1 MAHTGL
7 VNAQQVITAETTD
20 SPRGRAQA
28 CDICQC
34 LWCKQSHSSQF
45 QAMTSVTESRV
56 EKIRAQDIL
65 RTPLEGSMGGALIT
79 SPTGTA
85 TDTELTVHI
94 LQYVNV

>member
-1 MAHTGL
+1 
-7 VNAQQVITAETTD
+7 
-20 SPRGRAQA
+20 
-28 CDICQC
+28 
-34 LWCKQSHSSQF
+34 
-45 QAMTSVTESRV
+45 MTSVTESRV

-79 SPTGTA
+79 SPTGKA